1 MTSIDTVA
9 PESVGLAAA
18 QIDKIPEFLQERYI
32 DTGRIAGC
40 VVAVILS
47 LIHI

>member
-32 DTGRIAGC
+32 DTGESR
-40 VVAVILS
+40 VVLW
-47 LIHI
+47 L